1 MIKWGVIRLKTL
13 IACYSYSGRTL
24 KVAKALQ
31 KQIDAD
37 LTEIQTEK
45 DNWYIS
51 KIWGALRQKQAI
63 IKPCQV
69 DLMKYDALILC
80 CPVWAGRTPPAIN
93 QYLSDLKNVKDKY
106 FGIFVTSGGNRS
118 QKATLQMR
126 ENLDLQGMKF
136 LGQMRLI
143 AKDVD
148 KENYGEIFNIFAD
161 KFKKNE

>member
-1 MIKWGVIRLKTL
+1 
-13 IACYSYSGRTL
+13 
-24 KVAKALQ
+24 
-31 KQIDAD
+31 
-37 LTEIQTEK
+37 
-45 DNWYIS
+45 
-51 KIWGALRQKQAI
+51 
-63 IKPCQV
+63 
-69 DLMKYDALILC
+69 MKYDSLILC

-106 FGIFVTSGGNRS
+106 FGIFITSSGNRS
-118 QKATLQMR
+118 QKATVQMR

-161 KFKKNE
+161 KFKKKVSEPK